1 MIYLDP
7 NKKNIKEACD
17 EHLKNLFSKVKRK
30 ANNSTNIIIRNF
42 LTDVN
47 LQSILIGLPKELEKI
62 NIKFYNSIPKHT
74 FIGYINYKNNCALK
88 SNGKTLTTS
97 QKTNI
102 KKYGLLIKSLDLELN
117 RIFNYTNSFSKK
129 DTKYSTYDLANKLN
143 INTCVYCNRTYTKTV
158 IKPNKITR
166 PEFDHWFPK
175 SKFPLL
181 ALSFYNLIPS
191 CHICNSAVKG
201 TEEFNLRDHLHPY
214 VDKII
219 DFQFSYDHK
228 DYNNFTF
235 KILSTPES
243 KEEKT
248 TEAFKLKEIYETHED
263 EIEDL
268 RKIRDVYSDRYLQNL
283 TTQFK
288 GLTISEDEVYRLAFG
303 VHKDETL
310 FERRPLSKM
319 KKDILIELGII
330 KKS

>member
-7 NKKNIKEACD
+7 NKKNIKDACD
-17 EHLKNLFSKVKRK
+17 EHLNKLFSTIKRK
-30 ANNSTNIIIRNF
+30 ANNCKNSLISNF
-42 LTDVN
+42 LTDA
-47 LQSILIGLPKELEKI
+47 ILKSLLISLPNDLVKI
-62 NIKFYNSIPKHT
+62 NKEFYNSIPNHT
-74 FIGYINYKNNCALK
+74 FNGYNIYKVNCALK
-88 SNGKTLTTS
+88 SKKTRLTPS
-97 QKTNI
+97 QKSNI
-102 KKYGLLIKSLDLELN
+102 TKYSNLHVILN
-117 RIFNYTNSFSKK
+117 RIFNYTGSFSIKK
-129 DTKYSTYDLANKLN
+129 TKYSTYNLASNLD
-143 INTCVYCNRTYTKTV
+143 INTCAYCNRTYTKTV
-158 IKPNKITR
+158 INPNKITR

-191 CHICNSAVKG
+191 CHICNSSVKG
-201 TEEFNLRDHLHPY
+201 DEEFNLKDHLHPY
-214 VDKII
+214 IDKVI

-228 DYNNFTF
+228 DYNNFRF
-235 KILSTPES
+235 KIVSTPGS

-288 GLTISEDEVYRLAFG
+288 GLTISEEEVYRLAFG
-303 VHKDETL
+303 VHKDEKL
-310 FERRPLSKM
+310 FEKRPLSKM

-330 KKS
+330 KKTG

>member
-7 NKKNIKEACD
+7 NLKKIKDARD
-17 EHLKNLFSKVKRK
+17 FHLAQLFPKIKRK
-30 ANNSTNIIIRNF
+30 ANDCNNNDISNF
-42 LTDVN
+42 LTDAVI
-47 LQSILIGLPKELEKI
+47 SSVLIGSPKVLENI
-62 NIKFYNSIPKHT
+62 NIKFYNAIPNHT
-74 FIGYINYKNNCALK
+74 FKGYIAYKKNCVLK
-88 SNGKTLTTS
+88 SKKQTLS
-97 QKTNI
+97 PYQKSNI
-102 KKYGLLIKSLDLELN
+102 TKYGKLHSILN
-117 RIFNYTNSFSKK
+117 GIFNYTDSFSKK
-129 DTKYSTYDLANKLN
+129 ETKYSTYNLASNLD

-158 IKPNKITR
+158 INPNKITR

-175 SKFPLL
+175 SKYPLL

-191 CHICNSAVKG
+191 CHICNSSVKG
-201 TEEFNLRDHLHPY
+201 DEEFNLKDHLHPY
-214 VDKII
+214 IDKII

-228 DYNNFTF
+228 DYHNFTF
-235 KILSTPES
+235 KIVSAAGS

-248 TEAFKLKEIYETHED
+248 IEAFKLKKIYETHED
-263 EIEDL
+263 EIQDL

-303 VHKDETL
+303 VYKDENL
-310 FERRPLSKM
+310 FEKRPLSKM